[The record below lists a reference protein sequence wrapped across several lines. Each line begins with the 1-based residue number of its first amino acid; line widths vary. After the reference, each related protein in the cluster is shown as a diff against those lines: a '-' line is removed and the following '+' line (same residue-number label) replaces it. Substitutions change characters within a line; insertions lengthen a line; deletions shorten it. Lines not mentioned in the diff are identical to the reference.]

1 MNYTIHIT
9 GKAVRDLNDA
19 VDYIDY
25 NLLNPLAADRLLEK
39 TEAEINKLATMPKRH
54 KIVDDP
60 VLAAWGIRFI
70 RIDNYLA
77 FYVVDEQNKIVHL
90 VRFLYGKRDWISIL
104 RAEEERSKI

>member
-9 GKAVRDLNDA
+9 GKAERDLNDA

-70 RIDNYLA
+70 RINNYLA
-77 FYVVDEQNKIVHL
+77 FYIVDEENKIVHL

-104 RAEEERSKI
+104 RAEEESSKI